1 MQCFAISNYRS
12 RARRESR
19 ATKSGG
25 VIEQSGL
32 LVWIE
37 TWNSVRVVVCVVASE
52 LLVTD
57 VGFRKNTTSTGIPHQ
72 ESRGYFFFFLLKKKK
87 ILWDEQLRRGTGWFR
102 KLKSMKCVFQMVAKL
117 SVTMLDMKPS
127 TSHLTTGK
135 QRRKAPPPT
144 FQSHVRS

>member
-1 MQCFAISNYRS
+1 MPFQI
-12 RARRESR
+12 
-19 ATKSGG
+19 TDHVQG
-25 VIEQSGL
+25 VNHVRQNQVAL
-32 LVWIE
+32 LNSQVYLSASKPETLYELWCVWLPVNCWSLMLDSEKIRPQLE
-37 TWNSVRVVVCVVASE
+37 YHIKRVE
-52 LLVTD
+52 
-57 VGFRKNTTSTGIPHQ
+57 GI
-72 ESRGYFFFFLLKKKK
+72 FFFLLKKKK

-135 QRRKAPPPT
+135 QRRKAPPTHTHT